1 MKPQPF
7 RYGKLIESEDV
18 VAKPES
24 WRGGVQPRFN
34 AGSRLAVVFVYCVVF
49 LNTSI
54 ETHAVPC
61 LTHTC
66 RHAQWQTKVVRDTG
80 GGDSNESGPRKGCCC
95 LGPIIIAQRQ
105 FTSLELVGCI
115 D

>member
-1 MKPQPF
+1 LKPQPF

-66 RHAQWQTKVVRDTG
+66 RHAQWQTKVVRDT
-80 GGDSNESGPRKGCCC
+80 
-95 LGPIIIAQRQ
+95 
-105 FTSLELVGCI
+105 LVGVTVMSRAPGKVAAVWGRLL
-115 D
+115 